1 MKLLSKIYK
10 YLFLAFPA
18 VLYFSYF
25 PLIHFGAN
33 DSMNF
38 ELSLP
43 LFLLVIFDIVAII
56 LIISE
61 KKLKYLVKYK
71 LWLLYPVF
79 VTVSIVWS
87 LNSVR
92 GILTSGILWALY
104 IAGFSIVVFRKTF
117 LKNTFE
123 TLKKVIYASAGVAI
137 FWCVVQCILDL
148 FGVGRDVSLLCV
160 GCTKEMFGF
169 PHPNGFAIEPQFM
182 GNLLI
187 APALIAASSFVNRI
201 ASSNSQLKRSRGD
214 SFYNRSVGA
223 HTKLQFRDSLRD
235 RCKNHSG
242 SRLQSYDLLLA
253 ILFAFGVFLT
263 FSRGAIYAFVVGV
276 VVLLVGYW
284 IVKNKNAKALL
295 LVPAVIVSFL
305 LALNMQGIMAAN
317 SGLGETYGSGVAKVL
332 NHLSLGVIDLREKN
346 EEPKTEETN
355 TEEPVEEKKEP
366 VFDGYVAESTE
377 TRVKWTNAAIDIWK
391 KNFNTLTVGAGVG
404 GAGQALYNNNYAGA
418 PKEIVQNE
426 YVSVLLETGVIGF
439 VLFIFTIGMAFY
451 VVWKKTDAKIVI
463 VIMTAYGI
471 TLFFFSGFPNALHI
485 YLLPVML
492 AATYKLSAN
501 KKAP

>member
-1 MKLLSKIYK
+1 MKRLSKIYK

-43 LFLLVIFDIVAII
+43 LILLVIFDIVAII
-56 LIISE
+56 LIFKE
-61 KKLKYLVKYK
+61 KKLEYLVKYK

-117 LKNTFE
+117 LKNTFG
-123 TLKKVIYASAGVAI
+123 TLKKVIYASAGVAVL
-137 FWCVVQCILDL
+137 WCVVQCILDL
-148 FGVGRDVSLLCV
+148 CGIGRDVSLLCV

-253 ILFAFGVFLT
+253 ILFAFGIFLT
-263 FSRGAIYAFVVGV
+263 FSRGAIYAFVVGL
-276 VVLLVGYW
+276 VLLIGYR
-284 IVKNKNAKALL
+284 IVRDKNARSLVLL
-295 LVPAVIVSFL
+295 PIMIFSFL
-305 LALNMQGIMAAN
+305 LALNTQGMMAAG
-317 SGLGETYGSGVAKVL
+317 SGLGETYNSGVAKVL
-332 NHLSLGVIDLREKN
+332 NQLSLGVIDLRTKN
-346 EEPKTEETN
+346 DEPKTEETN
-355 TEEPVEEKKEP
+355 EP

-377 TRVKWTNAAIDIWK
+377 TRVRLTSAAVDVWK
-391 KNFNTLTVGAGVG
+391 KNINTLIVGVGVG
-404 GAGQALYNNNYAGA
+404 GAGQALYNNGYSPA

-426 YVSVLLETGVIGF
+426 YASVLLETGVVGF
-439 VLFIFTIGMAFY
+439 ALFIFTLGMAFY
-451 VVWKKTDAKIVI
+451 VVFKKTDAKFVI
-463 VIMTAYGI
+463 VIMAAYGVTI
-471 TLFFFSGFPNALHI
+471 FFFSGFPNALHI
-485 YLLPVML
+485 YLLPLML
-492 AATYKLSAN
+492 AAIYN
-501 KKAP
+501 K

>member
-1 MKLLSKIYK
+1 MKQLSKIYK

-43 LFLLVIFDIVAII
+43 LIHLVIFDIVAIV

-79 VTVSIVWS
+79 VTASIVWS

-92 GILTSGILWALY
+92 GILTSGIMWALY
-104 IAGFSIVVFRKTF
+104 IAGFSVVVFRKTF
-117 LKNTFE
+117 LKNTFGV
-123 TLKKVIYASAGVAI
+123 LKKVIYTSAGVAI
-137 FWCVVQCILDL
+137 LWCVVQCVLDL
-148 FGVGRDVSLLCV
+148 CGVGRDVSLLCV

-187 APALIAASSFVNRI
+187 APALLAASDTILHLRPRPAGPSPRAAGANSRAAALRNA
-201 ASSNSQLKRSRGD
+201 ASLKYG
-214 SFYNRSVGA
+214 Y
-223 HTKLQFRDSLRD
+223 H
-235 RCKNHSG
+235 
-242 SRLQSYDLLLA
+242 LLLT

-263 FSRGAIYAFVVGV
+263 FSRGAIYAFVVGLILLIGYRIV
-276 VVLLVGYW
+276 KDKNARALVLLP
-284 IVKNKNAKALL
+284 IMLF
-295 LVPAVIVSFL
+295 SFL
-305 LALNMQGIMAAN
+305 LSLNTQGMMAAS
-317 SGLGETYGSGVAKVL
+317 SGLGETYNSGVAKVL
-332 NHLSLGVIDLREKN
+332 NHLSLGVIDLRTKN

-355 TEEPVEEKKEP
+355 KEEVVEEKNEP

-377 TRVKWTNAAIDIWK
+377 TRVKWTNAGIDIWK
-391 KNFNTLTVGAGVG
+391 KNFNTLAVGVGVG
-404 GAGQALYNNNYAGA
+404 GAGQALYNNHYAGA

-426 YVSVLLETGVIGF
+426 YVSVLLEAGVIGF
-439 VLFIFTIGMAFY
+439 ALFIFTLGMAFY
-451 VVWKKTDAKIVI
+451 VVWKKTDAKFVI
-463 VIMTAYGI
+463 VIMAAYGI

-492 AATYKLSAN
+492 AATYKLPST